1 LIKLINLNNIMLKT
15 NKPRNLVAKDLMSGK
30 YRCKRERTVK
40 DFIRSF
46 EKSKAYKEIRQY
58 GY

>member
-1 LIKLINLNNIMLKT
+1 MMKT

-30 YRCKRERTVK
+30 YRCKRERTAK

-46 EKSKAYKEIRQY
+46 EKLKTHKEIRQY

>member
-1 LIKLINLNNIMLKT
+1 MKT

-30 YRCKRERTVK
+30 YRCKRERTAK

-46 EKSKAYKEIRQY
+46 EILKTHKEIREY